1 MDEVDGVGEAMHRLG
16 EGVSGIR
23 VDRLAVVRGFGLEGR
38 RLVSRVSSAVVDLEA
53 SGAGLRL
60 EGAVAGD
67 VLLLQ
72 HQVDPRDAEVGE
84 PRMPQLRGD
93 RRVVRA
99 EQRVEGF

>member
-1 MDEVDGVGEAMHRLG
+1 MREAVHGLG
-16 EGVSGIR
+16 EGASGIR
-23 VDRLAVVRGFGLEGR
+23 VDALAVVREFGLEER
-38 RLVSRVSSAVVDLEA
+38 RLVSRVSSAVADLEA
-53 SGAGLRL
+53 GGAGLRL

-72 HQVDPRDAEVGE
+72 RHVDPRDAEVRE